1 MSESPP
7 PTPTTRAWTFLTSHA
22 HVLIAIDSDPSM
34 RTRDI
39 AAAVGITERAT
50 QRIIADLEQAGHLER
65 VREGRRNRYVIH
77 GGTRLR
83 HPLNRRHELNEL
95 LGALGD

>member
-1 MSESPP
+1 MTELPPSPP
-7 PTPTTRAWTFLTSHA
+7 ARSWNFLTSHA
-22 HVLIAIDSDPSM
+22 HVLIAINSDPTM

-39 AAAVGITERAT
+39 ADAVGITERAT
-50 QRIIADLEQAGHLER
+50 QRIIADLEAAGHLTR

-83 HPLNRRHELNEL
+83 HPLNQEHELNEL